1 MKPRPTDDDLDAL
14 LMRTRRQTEGVPPGL
29 RELIHGASFEWRPE
43 PAPRAFAVVALSACV
58 LILATAVAPAVAM
71 AVATL
76 WWLVPIAGFGWVALK
91 PDS

>member
-1 MKPRPTDDDLDAL
+1 MRPSPTDDDLDAL
-14 LMRTRRQTEGVPPGL
+14 LMRTRRQTEDVPPGL
-29 RELIHGASFEWRPE
+29 RELIHGASFERRPE
-43 PAPRAFAVVALSACV
+43 PAARVLAFGALSACV
-58 LILATAVAPAVAM
+58 LILATAVAPTVAM